1 MGSLRKAIAA
11 VAESNIAELPSS
23 LLDENKEEI
32 VPTPSVTIHDAPIE
46 GLPTIQ
52 SETEHI
58 EELLESR
65 PGVSKALSSSKA
77 LSEDGHSVRT
87 DPRTNS
93 HPISRRG
100 SSNSVR
106 AIFTPFLFDHGV
118 RLVRPTTVQRHHT
131 DHGLSDVF
139 SDSCRDARNLA
150 ELQGQE
156 LFQLPRSVLRSR
168 SGMSVSGMKGR
179 RDSRIFNRRSYGGPP
194 ATLSSSSANLTP
206 TSTEKKAKQKRERPS
221 SVMVLTQSWFGEDST
236 PHSTSSLQAP
246 SLTTLSP
253 EEGQV
258 HTAPPDVTARLCPS
272 GVTSNTESSLS
283 TPTELGSSPLGSP
296 YIHVDQLVASSESIP
311 DVDKDY
317 RPKRSKSM
325 VDNVKSFFTGSS
337 KRLPRHPP
345 TGAVSSADDL
355 PSARVRTR
363 SSPTSYF
370 HDPLEPSLPS
380 VTVHPVDADAE
391 TPASDRSCR
400 PPPDHKGYLVD
411 DLRRKRSF
419 FLYGRR
425 HGTDIS
431 RLSAM
436 STASTTSSTTE
447 TSGSNSNSPI
457 RRRSVKDILLH
468 FRNS

>member
-11 VAESNIAELPSS
+11 AAENGPAELPSS
-23 LLDENKEEI
+23 LLDEDKEG
-32 VPTPSVTIHDAPIE
+32 VVLTPSVTVHDAPIE

-52 SETEHI
+52 SETENI
-58 EELLESR
+58 EELMTSR
-65 PGVSKALSSSKA
+65 PGISKAVSDSKT
-77 LSEDGHSVRT
+77 LSEDGHSART
-87 DPRTNS
+87 DPRNNS

-106 AIFTPFLFDHGV
+106 AIFSPFLFDSGV
-118 RLVRPTTVQRHHT
+118 RLMRPTAVQRHHT
-131 DHGLSDVF
+131 DQGLSDVF

-150 ELQGQE
+150 ELQSQE

-168 SGMSVSGMKGR
+168 SGMAVSGLKGR
-179 RDSRIFNRRSYGGPP
+179 RDSRIFNRRSYGVPP
-194 ATLSSSSANLTP
+194 AALSSSSANLTP
-206 TSTEKKAKQKRERPS
+206 TSMEKKAKLKKERPS
-221 SVMVLTQSWFGEDST
+221 TVMVFTQSWFGEDST

-253 EEGQV
+253 EEDQI
-258 HTAPPDVTARLCPS
+258 HTAPPDVTSTLCSS
-272 GVTSNTESSLS
+272 GVTSNAESLS
-283 TPTELGSSPLGSP
+283 TPTELGPSPLGSP
-296 YIHVDQLVASSESIP
+296 YIHVDQLTPSSDSIP

-325 VDNVKSFFTGSS
+325 ADNVKSFFTGSS
-337 KRLPRHPP
+337 KRLSRYPP

-363 SSPTSYF
+363 STPTSYF

-380 VTVHPVDADAE
+380 VTVHPVDAEAE
-391 TPASDRSCR
+391 TPAPDISRR
-400 PPPDHKGYLVD
+400 PPPTLKGDPID

-419 FLYGRR
+419 FAYGRR

-436 STASTTSSTTE
+436 STLSMTSSATE
-447 TSGSNSNSPI
+447 TSGSDSPI

-468 FRNS
+468 FRNG

>member
-1 MGSLRKAIAA
+1 MGGLRKAIAA
-11 VAESNIAELPSS
+11 AAESDPAELPSS
-23 LLDENKEEI
+23 LLDENKEEV
-32 VPTPSVTIHDAPIE
+32 VPTPSVTVHDAPME

-65 PGVSKALSSSKA
+65 PGVSKALSDSKT
-77 LSEDGHSVRT
+77 LSEDGHSTRT

-106 AIFTPFLFDHGV
+106 AIFSPFLFDYGV
-118 RLVRPTTVQRHHT
+118 RLVRPTAVQRHHT
-131 DHGLSDVF
+131 DQGLSDVF

-150 ELQGQE
+150 ELQSQE

-168 SGMSVSGMKGR
+168 SGMAVSGLKGR

-194 ATLSSSSANLTP
+194 AALSSSSANLTP
-206 TSTEKKAKQKRERPS
+206 TSMEKKAKQKKERPS
-221 SVMVLTQSWFGEDST
+221 SVMVLTQSWFGEDPT

-253 EEGQV
+253 EEDQV
-258 HTAPPDVTARLCPS
+258 HTAPPDVTATLCPS
-272 GVTSNTESSLS
+272 GVTLNAESALS
-283 TPTELGSSPLGSP
+283 IPTELGPSPLGSP
-296 YIHVDQLVASSESIP
+296 YIHVDELTGSSESIP
-311 DVDKDY
+311 EDKDY

-337 KRLPRHPP
+337 KRLSRHPP

-380 VTVHPVDADAE
+380 VTVHPVDTDAE

-400 PPPDHKGYLVD
+400 PPPDHKGDPVD

-419 FLYGRR
+419 FVYGRR
-425 HGTDIS
+425 HGANVS

-436 STASTTSSTTE
+436 STVSTTSSTTE
-447 TSGSNSNSPI
+447 TSGSNSPI